1 MFNLRHALAAVIE
14 HRRRHV
20 ESSFDI
26 RTDREPLFLLPSFSH
41 ASEVNGDGIRGDLPT
56 DANRGLSS
64 SSQPLKKSLAA
75 ALVETTKKQSVALV
89 PKEVAQ
95 LAQKFFPLFNQA
107 LFPHKPPPVSVTNRV
122 LFTDTEDE

>member
-1 MFNLRHALAAVIE
+1 MYLTFNHISHLQHTFAAVQD
-14 HRRRHV
+14 HRRRRV

-26 RTDREPLFLLPSFSH
+26 LAEREPLFLLPSVSY
-41 ASEVNGDGIRGDLPT
+41 AVEVNEHG
-56 DANRGLSS
+56 NRVPSS
-64 SSQPLKKSLAA
+64 SSQPIKKSLAA

-89 PKEVAQ
+89 PKEVAK

-122 LFTDTEDE
+122 LFTDAEDE